1 MCASTPAARVPQKHN
16 FFPSATAVLYSK
28 PDFCL
33 TESMKRSEAARY
45 ARLSAVLALLLI
57 SVTGTVY
64 LRRIWGEY
72 RDRKSAPAP
81 APENVDRQSSGLT
94 FSKVDGERTIF
105 TVQASK
111 SINFKGKDDSRLE
124 DVRITIFG
132 KTGERHDVLHTQ
144 SCQYSKETI
153 SCSGLVQIEMQS
165 AVDAARGA
173 KPLMTVETRGVSFDR
188 TGGLAETAQRVKF
201 SFPEGSGEAIG
212 VQYRSEQGTL
222 RLMKDIRL
230 NVAQGSANVGSGK
243 GRGSSEVHIVG
254 SSLLF
259 DRDARTMALA
269 GPAQAE
275 TETQKLTGGEMLLT
289 LSESFHAQEL
299 VVTAGA
305 GKSEPQL
312 TSKTGGGGAGLV
324 ADKMT
329 AVFAQVGWVARMDAA
344 GSVKGKMQRA
354 AETDDFS
361 AENASMEMWPRVNEP
376 KTLELKGNVSI
387 KTGTTPSVA
396 DRTLQTSGLRVQ
408 FSEGKAGGAGHPVRA
423 ETLSTGT
430 IDWLEEP
437 LGPNGLRAHTKLQ
450 GDTLQ
455 VNFGP
460 DGKAGELRAVGNV
473 ITERAVEGKPVQSAK
488 ASDGTAQLAAGGGWT
503 QIELRGSVKLAE
515 GEKSAQAERA
525 VFLRA
530 AQSVTLTGNAVV
542 SDGTRETHAQ
552 QIIFLQSTGD
562 VRAEGGV
569 RSTDFSAK
577 GNSSQLSAAPANLS
591 ADSMRANTKTMRAIY
606 TGHAR
611 MWQGETV
618 VEANTIELVKDRKE
632 ILATGNVRGIF
643 PQTARKGIALWH
655 VSAGTM
661 TYSDADNRAHLE
673 QNAEVRSADQR
684 IRAQAID
691 LFFVRTAG
699 GKNGSATQQISRAVG
714 TGGVIVEQGGKRGT
728 ADRGEYIAAEGK
740 FVLSGGTPTLF
751 DAQNGTTTGRELT
764 FFFADDTII
773 VDSENGSRTVTKHR
787 VER

>member
-1 MCASTPAARVPQKHN
+1 
-16 FFPSATAVLYSK
+16 
-28 PDFCL
+28 
-33 TESMKRSEAARY
+33 MKRSEAARY
-45 ARLSAVLALLLI
+45 ARWSVTLALLLI
-57 SVTGTVY
+57 SVTGAVY

-132 KTGERHDVLHTQ
+132 KSGARHDVLHTQ

-165 AVDAARGA
+165 AEDASRGA

-188 TGGLAETAQRVKF
+188 ASGLAETAQPVKF
-201 SFPEGSGEAIG
+201 AFPEGSGDAIG
-212 VQYRSEQGTL
+212 VQYRSEQGAL
-222 RLMKDIRL
+222 RLLKDIRL
-230 NVAQGSANVGSGK
+230 NVAEGSANVGNGK
-243 GRGSSEVHIVG
+243 GRGGGEVHIVG

-269 GPAQAE
+269 GPAQAQ
-275 TETQKLTGGEMLLT
+275 TETQKLTGGEMLVT
-289 LSESFHAQEL
+289 LSETFHAREL

-305 GKSEPQL
+305 GKNAPQL
-312 TSKTGGGGAGLV
+312 VSKGGRGGGALV

-329 AVFAQVGWVARMDAA
+329 AVFAQEGWVAHVDAA

-361 AENASMEMWPRVNEP
+361 AENASVEMWPRVNEP

-387 KTGTTPSVA
+387 RTEIASSTA
-396 DRTLQTSGLRVQ
+396 DRTLQTGGVRVQ
-408 FSEGKAGGAGHPVRA
+408 FSEAKAGVPSRPVRA
-423 ETLSTGT
+423 ETLSAGT

-437 LGPNGLRAHTKLQ
+437 LAPNGLKTHTKLQ
-450 GDTLQ
+450 GDKLQ

-460 DGKAGELRAVGNV
+460 DGKAGELRAAGNV
-473 ITERAVEGKPVQSAK
+473 TTERAVEGKPVQSAK
-488 ASDGTAQLAAGGGWT
+488 ASEGTAQLAAGGGWK
-503 QIELRGSVKLAE
+503 QIALLGAVKLAE
-515 GEKSAQAERA
+515 GEKSAQADRA

-530 AQSVTLTGNAVV
+530 AQTATLTGNAAV
-542 SDGTRETHAQ
+542 SDGMRETHAQ

-577 GNSSQLSAAPANLS
+577 GNSSQLSATPANLS
-591 ADSMRANTKTMRAIY
+591 ADSMRANTKTMRASY

-618 VEANTIELVKDRKE
+618 VEANAIELVKDRKE

-655 VSAGTM
+655 VSAGSM
-661 TYSDADNRAHLE
+661 TYSDADSRAHLE
-673 QNAEVRSADQR
+673 RNAEVRSAEQR
-684 IRAQAID
+684 IRARAID

-699 GKNGSATQQISRAVG
+699 GKNGGATQQISRAVA
-714 TGGVIVEQGGKRGT
+714 TGGVIVEQGNKRGI
-728 ADRGEYIAAEGK
+728 AERGEYIAAEGK

-751 DAQNGTTTGRELT
+751 DAQNGATTGRELT

>member
-1 MCASTPAARVPQKHN
+1 
-16 FFPSATAVLYSK
+16 
-28 PDFCL
+28 
-33 TESMKRSEAARY
+33 MKRSEAARY
-45 ARLSAVLALLLI
+45 ARWSATLALVLI
-57 SVTGTVY
+57 SITGAVY
-64 LRRIWGEY
+64 LRRFWGEY

-94 FSKVDGERTIF
+94 FSKVDGQRTVF

-111 SINFKGKDDSRLE
+111 SIDFKGKDDSRLE
-124 DVRITIFG
+124 DVRITVFG
-132 KTGERHDVLHTQ
+132 KTGARHDVLHTQ

-153 SCSGLVQIEMQS
+153 SCSGPVQIEMQS

-188 TGGLAETAQRVKF
+188 ASGLAETAQPVKF
-201 SFPEGSGEAIG
+201 SFPEGTGDAIG

-230 NVAQGSANVGSGK
+230 NVLEGSANLGDGK
-243 GRGSSEVHIVG
+243 GSAAKQVHLVG

-259 DRDARTMALA
+259 DREARTMALA

-275 TETQKLTGGEMLLT
+275 TETQKLTGGEMLVT
-289 LSESFHAQEL
+289 LSETFHAQEL

-305 GKSEPQL
+305 GKNEPQL
-312 TSKTGGGGAGLV
+312 TSKTGRGGGSLL

-329 AVFAQVGWVARMDAA
+329 AVFAQEGWVARVDAA
-344 GSVKGKMQRA
+344 GSVKGKMQRPT
-354 AETDDFS
+354 ESDDFG
-361 AENASMEMWPRVNEP
+361 AENASVEMWPRVNEP
-376 KTLELKGNVSI
+376 KTLELRDKVSI
-387 KTGTTPSVA
+387 RTGTAPGGA
-396 DRTLQTSGLRVQ
+396 ERTLQTGGLRVQ
-408 FSEGKAGGAGHPVRA
+408 FSEGKTGRASHPLRA

-430 IDWLEEP
+430 IDWLEGP
-437 LGPNGLRAHTKLQ
+437 LVAGGVKTHTKLQ
-450 GDTLQ
+450 GDQLQ

-460 DGKAGELRAVGNV
+460 DGKAGQLRALGNV
-473 ITERAVEGKPVQSAK
+473 ITQRAVEGKPVESAK
-488 ASDGTAQLAAGGGWT
+488 ASEGTAQLAAGGDWT
-503 QIELRGSVKLAE
+503 QIELRGAVKLVE
-515 GEKSAQAERA
+515 GEKIAQADRA

-530 AQSVTLTGNAVV
+530 AQSATLTGNAVV
-542 SDGTRETHAQ
+542 SDGMRETHAQ

-577 GNSSQLSAAPANLS
+577 GNSSQLSATPANLS
-591 ADSMRANTKTMRAIY
+591 ADSMRANTKTARAIY
-606 TGHAR
+606 AGHAR

-632 ILATGNVRGIF
+632 MLATGNVRGIF
-643 PQTARKGIALWH
+643 PQAARKGIALWH

-673 QNAEVRSADQR
+673 QNADIRSADQK

-699 GKNGSATQQISRAVG
+699 GKSGGPSQQISRAVG

-740 FVLSGGTPTLF
+740 FVLSGGNPTLF